1 MTREE
6 VIKSLENIKYI
17 NAYHRCREGI
27 AIDKAIEALKEP
39 ERKRGG
45 GCGVAAFLGVA
56 TAEKCRMVMNMKTTH
71 IQHISARTAEQI

>member
-6 VIKSLENIKYI
+6 IIESLENIKYV

-39 ERKRGG
+39 EIVHCKDCVYWKAARIGICGLAGYFIGERGYCLYG
-45 GCGVAAFLGVA
+45 KAG
-56 TAEKCRMVMNMKTTH
+56 EK
-71 IQHISARTAEQI
+71 E